1 MFAANQTP
9 DITQKDT
16 VRNAETTGIFC
27 WQLATYPL
35 RNAVNITSE
44 QLPYGT
50 DEFLAADLSKTYS
63 TVLTPRLTIPGFKGI
78 PMVSE
83 SPVRFEC
90 EYHSTLRLPGTPP
103 LGSVDIVIGRVV
115 GVFID
120 DRVINGAGRLD
131 VSLTQPIARCG
142 YYEYAV
148 IRETFEMKMPGSQIM
163 RDGLEGSMKRNR
175 EAGEK
180 GRATGE
186 EERGTL
192 SRGVSVDV
200 VKTTAPDGA
209 ENGHGEEQIG
219 KD

>member
-9 DITQKDT
+9 SITQKDT

-50 DEFLAADLSKTYS
+50 DEFVAAGLEKTYS
-63 TVLTPRLTIPGFKGI
+63 TVLTPRLHIPGFKGI
-78 PMVSE
+78 PMVTE

-103 LGSVDIVIGRVV
+103 LGSVDIVIGKVV

-120 DRVINGAGRLD
+120 DRVINAQGRLD

-148 IRETFEMKMPGSQIM
+148 VRETFEMKMPGDQIM
-163 RDGLEGSMKRNR
+163 RDGLEGSMSKNR
-175 EAGEK
+175 AAGEK
-180 GRATGE
+180 VGRE
-186 EERGTL
+186 VKME
-192 SRGVSVDV
+192 RGVSVDGADGGV
-200 VKTTAPDGA
+200 GVGVNGANGVKEEEGGA
-209 ENGHGEEQIG
+209 GR
-219 KD
+219 